1 MTFLEAQKEM
11 RLAYYG
17 GGSGVFASGVVWL
30 MAGIAAV
37 SISTLAGAVVLFV
50 GGMFIYPLSVVLSK
64 FLNRSGNHQK
74 NNPLGQ
80 LALES
85 TVILL
90 IGAFLAFA
98 VFQIRADLFFPVML
112 MVIGGRYL
120 PFATVY
126 GRRTYWTIGGMLAV
140 AGMLCALLTAPFAF
154 GAFVGGILEIIS
166 SIIIFYRE
174 KEESQ

>member
-1 MTFLEAQKEM
+1 MTFVEAQKEM

-37 SISTLAGAVVLFV
+37 SISMLAGVLVLFV
-50 GGMFIYPLSVVLSK
+50 GGMFIYPFSVALSK
-64 FLNRSGNHQK
+64 SLNRPGNHLK
-74 NNPLGQ
+74 NNPLRQ

-85 TVILL
+85 TGILL
-90 IGAFLAFA
+90 IGTFLAF
-98 VFQIRADLFFPVML
+98 VTFQIRADLFFPVML

-126 GRRTYWTIGGMLAV
+126 GRRTYWAVGGMLAV
-140 AGMLCALLTAPFAF
+140 AGMLCAILMAPFAF

-166 SIIIFYRE
+166 SIIIFYQE
-174 KEESQ
+174 KEENR